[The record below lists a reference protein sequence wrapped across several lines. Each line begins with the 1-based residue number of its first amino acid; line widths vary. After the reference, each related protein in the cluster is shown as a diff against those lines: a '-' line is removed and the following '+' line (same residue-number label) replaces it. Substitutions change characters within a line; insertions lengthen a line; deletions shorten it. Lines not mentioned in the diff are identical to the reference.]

1 MYNLKKSNSEQQG
14 VEGGCQGLGG
24 ESHGEMS
31 VKRYTVPVR
40 TKFSQASVAHTCN
53 PSYSGGR
60 DQGNRGLKSA
70 WANSWRDRIS
80 KKPITE
86 KSWWSDSRCRL
97 EFKPKYHKKK

>member
-40 TKFSQASVAHTCN
+40 TKFSQASVILAT
-53 PSYSGGR
+53 
-60 DQGNRGLKSA
+60 QEAEIRG
-70 WANSWRDRIS
+70 I
-80 KKPITE
+80 E
-86 KSWWSDSRCRL
+86 V
-97 EFKPKYHKKK
+97 